1 MSMLRT
7 AFVISAALA
16 LPGCGMIEANPN
28 RFEEW
33 GEAVAS
39 IPVSADDAGLRGLI
53 DPAGAP
59 VEGPRTP
66 MRIEVVE
73 PEVLWH
79 ARADGFEAGLRG
91 PIEAAARAGTEA
103 VVQQAVRQVTGVR
116 PQQAAEAAPPSGLT
130 VQLGA
135 FSSREAAEA
144 AWANLSGQG
153 ALSGLRPEFQPVE
166 RDGRTLYRLRAGPV
180 ASEAVTAVCR
190 AAGAGQWCASTAAS

>member
-33 GEAVAS
+33 GQAVAA
-39 IPVSADDAGLRGLI
+39 IPVSADDAGLRGMI
-53 DPAGAP
+53 RTTDAP

-91 PIEAAARAGTEA
+91 PIEAAARAGTDA
-103 VVQQAVRQVTGVR
+103 VVQQAVRQVTGAR
-116 PQQAAEAAPPSGLT
+116 PAAVEPAPASGLT

-135 FSSREAAEA
+135 FS
-144 AWANLSGQG
+144 
-153 ALSGLRPEFQPVE
+153 
-166 RDGRTLYRLRAGPV
+166 T
-180 ASEAVTAVCR
+180 R
-190 AAGAGQWCASTAAS
+190 AAGRAPVTWRTAC

>member
-1 MSMLRT
+1 MSLLRS
-7 AFVISAALA
+7 ALLISAATA
-16 LPGCGMIEANPN
+16 LSGCGLIEANPH
-28 RFEEW
+28 RFEQW

-39 IPVSADDAGLRGLI
+39 VPVSAEDAGLRGLI
-53 DPAGAP
+53 GNADVVPQ
-59 VEGPRTP
+59 GPRTP

-103 VVQQAVRQVTGVR
+103 VVQEAVRQVTGTR
-116 PQQAAEAAPPSGLT
+116 PQVSQPAQVSGLT

-135 FSSREAAEA
+135 FSSWEAAES
-144 AWANLSGQG
+144 AWAGLSGRG
-153 ALSGLRPEFQPVE
+153 PLSGLRPEFEAVE

-180 ASEAVTAVCR
+180 PSDAVTAVCR
-190 AAGAGQWCASTAAS
+190 AAGAGEFCASTARS